1 MIRLRMIEFKCE
13 SSFNYFLL
21 VYKLIM
27 ADVRP
32 GHVNLDFYQKIKKNF
47 GQSVNI
53 FIKKKYEIL
62 KIKLHGL
69 NIWYTFVNSSFFS
82 SKTQDVI
89 YAVLKDVIY
98 AVLKDV
104 IYAVSKDVIYAVFK
118 M

>member
-1 MIRLRMIEFKCE
+1 M
-13 SSFNYFLL
+13 
-21 VYKLIM
+21 
-27 ADVRP
+27 
-32 GHVNLDFYQKIKKNF
+32 
-47 GQSVNI
+47 
-53 FIKKKYEIL
+53 
-62 KIKLHGL
+62 HGL